1 MADSRERSSKSRNSM
16 RNSGSVSP
24 KPGLGAGSRQTSDIT
39 DIASREEEYKR
50 LNAELEAK
58 TASLVQE
65 AEMVMR
71 EQENVLAKSRLLD
84 NINTEDFLQELD
96 ESYTERKDRSKQQSS
111 LSRPQSKASNS
122 SRPMSAKRPPT
133 GGKKRLSKPSTPSN
147 PADDVAVPGD
157 AFLTSLQHQF
167 SDLSTRLEEEEGGG
181 GGGRNAAVFDDD
193 AVYGGDDILPQAA
206 SDMGSE
212 ATIRFLKAKLRVMQ
226 EEMDKLAH
234 QTHQRDEAV
243 HMANTKVKELEEE
256 RARLQR
262 SVTAQQ
268 TQAEKHRKLAEEARD
283 KCASLENQ
291 LSAATKDLEQT
302 RRSQKQQQT
311 SQSATEVRLNRAL
324 EEIEKYREQLQK
336 AKSSS
341 KPEGTLFHVLT
352 ERITF
357 SAALTQGSNDK
368 LYWPGLGF
376 KLQTYHKLAHCPT
389 ETAPSCRAVGST
401 EIHRSLAAFPPTD
414 SHDADKRRLEQL
426 HSENKRLE
434 KQKNELMAGFKKQM
448 KLIDV
453 LKRQKMHIEAA
464 KMMQFSEEEFVK
476 ALEWGS

>member
-1 MADSRERSSKSRNSM
+1 MK
-16 RNSGSVSP
+16 NSGAHSP
-24 KPGLGAGSRQTSDIT
+24 KPGISSRQGTDIS

-84 NINTEDFLQELD
+84 NINTEDFLEDLD
-96 ESYTERKDRSKQQSS
+96 ESFSERKDKGKHKHQTQHSI
-111 LSRPQSKASNS
+111 SRPQSKASNS
-122 SRPMSAKRPPT
+122 SRPTSGKRPPT
-133 GGKKRLSKPSTPSN
+133 GGKKKLSKPSTPSN
-147 PADDVAVPGD
+147 AADDVAVPAD
-157 AFLTSLQHQF
+157 TFLTSLQHQF
-167 SDLSTRLEEEEGGG
+167 SNLSTRLEQEGGDG
-181 GGGRNAAVFDDD
+181 GGSADFDND
-193 AVYGGDDILPQAA
+193 AVYGGDDVLPQAA

-234 QTHQRDEAV
+234 QTHQKDEAV
-243 HMANTKVKELEEE
+243 RTGNARIKELEDEK
-256 RARLQR
+256 ARLQR
-262 SVTAQQ
+262 SVTSQQ
-268 TQAEKHRKLAEEARD
+268 TQAEKHRKMAEDARD
-283 KCASLENQ
+283 KCSSLENQ
-291 LSAATKDLEQT
+291 LSAAAKDLEQA

-341 KPEGTLFHVLT
+341 K
-352 ERITF
+352 
-357 SAALTQGSNDK
+357 
-368 LYWPGLGF
+368 
-376 KLQTYHKLAHCPT
+376 
-389 ETAPSCRAVGST
+389 
-401 EIHRSLAAFPPTD
+401 D
-414 SHDADKRRLEQL
+414 SHDTDKRRLEQL
-426 HSENKRLE
+426 QAENKRLE